1 MKRKIVIITIS
12 YICGLIWGLYF
23 YNIISIFLFT
33 ILNIYMIIRSENKLI
48 IAYMIVVLCACMYMH
63 ITCNRY
69 NKYTNIDEVKI
80 EGIILNKY
88 KESDYNAE
96 YIMKVT
102 NPQKFKN
109 IRIILKTKKNNNI
122 QYADKVRALGKFE
135 ISDYQRN
142 YKGYNYNE
150 YLRTKKIFGT
160 VTANND
166 SIKVI
171 CNGEMSKYNILV
183 NKLYE
188 NLKQKLYKIMPKDS
202 ADICSA
208 LILGDKSNIS
218 EEIIDSFSI
227 CNLSH
232 ILAISGMHMTY
243 IILFFSYMILG
254 CKKSEKN
261 IILIIIVTVFCNL
274 VGNSESIVRATI
286 MTVLYILA
294 ELLNRKSDSLTN
306 LSLASLVILI
316 INPYSTMV

>member
-33 ILNIYMIIRSENKLI
+33 ILNIYMIIQSKNKLVS
-48 IAYMIVVLCACMYMH
+48 AYMIVVLCACMYMH
-63 ITCNRY
+63 ITSNRY
-69 NKYTNIDEVKI
+69 NKYTNIDDIKI

-88 KESDYNAE
+88 KESDYNTE

-109 IRIILKTKKNNNI
+109 IKIILKTKKNNNI
-122 QYADKVRALGKFE
+122 QYADKVRAVGKFE
-135 ISDYQRN
+135 IADYQRN

-188 NLKQKLYKIMPKDS
+188 NLKQKLY
-202 ADICSA
+202 
-208 LILGDKSNIS
+208 
-218 EEIIDSFSI
+218 
-227 CNLSH
+227 
-232 ILAISGMHMTY
+232 
-243 IILFFSYMILG
+243 
-254 CKKSEKN
+254 
-261 IILIIIVTVFCNL
+261 
-274 VGNSESIVRATI
+274 
-286 MTVLYILA
+286 
-294 ELLNRKSDSLTN
+294 
-306 LSLASLVILI
+306 
-316 INPYSTMV
+316 